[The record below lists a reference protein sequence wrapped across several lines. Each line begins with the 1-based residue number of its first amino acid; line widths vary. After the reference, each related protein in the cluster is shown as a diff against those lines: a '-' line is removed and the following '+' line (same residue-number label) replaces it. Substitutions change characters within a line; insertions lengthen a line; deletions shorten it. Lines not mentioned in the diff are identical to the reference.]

1 MHNLSLTESRPV
13 CVLTHPTPTP
23 LPSGSNFGKLC
34 KAQGKSEKA
43 IKHFAEDVYYSSLE
57 VGPEHPD
64 TARGYFHMATIF
76 YMQRQV
82 EHALAFFDKVV
93 DCWYKYLLG
102 TGDDGMGMSE
112 AQLQEVRHSFILAAA
127 AARQHCIASLPT
139 PTHRHEA
146 CFSL

>member
-1 MHNLSLTESRPV
+1 MYS
-13 CVLTHPTPTP
+13 PTPPPT
-23 LPSGSNFGKLC
+23 GSNFGKLC

-127 AARQHCIASLPT
+127 ARQHCIASLPT